1 MKIILAFILGVLP
14 NLLMSQ
20 LHDTIQRRCLM
31 ENGIK
36 KITKTKLSHDADST
50 RQFILAI
57 EEINEKGYMTN
68 IKSFNSKN
76 ELIQTYEYNYANDT
90 LLKESRMTSLNH
102 PNRSVNLTT
111 YTYGDSKY
119 PETCNFY
126 FGQDLKSSL
135 KFEYSKE
142 GLLETINQTWYDS
155 NNHGKKK
162 GHGKTRYTYNSEGK
176 TTNSIVKRRL
186 DGKVKKE
193 FYRYKYDLKNKVIE
207 KYVKYESGQTEMLLE
222 RTELDEN
229 NRIISEETYFFK
241 NATLNTGTT
250 EFKIN
255 KGDSFQKKFIYNNRG
270 LIEQEI
276 NQVNESQVVEILYN
290 YTTDASYR

>member
-1 MKIILAFILGVLP
+1 
-14 NLLMSQ
+14 
-20 LHDTIQRRCLM
+20 
-31 ENGIK
+31 
-36 KITKTKLSHDADST
+36 
-50 RQFILAI
+50 
-57 EEINEKGYMTN
+57 MTN

-76 ELIQTYEYNYANDT
+76 ELIQTYEHNYANDT
-90 LLKESRMTSLNH
+90 LLKESRLVILNR
-102 PNRSVNLTT
+102 PDKIVYLTT
-111 YTYGDSKY
+111 YAYDDSNHPVSY
-119 PETCNFY
+119 NFY
-126 FGQDLKSSL
+126 TDQDLTSAL
-135 KFEYSKE
+135 EFEYSKE
-142 GLLETINQTWYDS
+142 GLLKAMNQTWYDS
-155 NNHGKKK
+155 NNPGKKK
-162 GHGKTRYTYNSEGK
+162 GHGTTRYTYNSEGK
-176 TTNSIVKRRL
+176 ITNSIVKRKI

-255 KGDSFQKKFIYNNRG
+255 KGDSFLKKFIYNDRG

-276 NQVNESQVVEILYN
+276 NSVNESQVVEILYN
-290 YTTDASYR
+290 YET

>member
-1 MKIILAFILGVLP
+1 MKIMLAFILGVLP
-14 NLLMSQ
+14 NLLMAQ

-36 KITKTKLSHDADST
+36 KITKTKLTHDADST

-57 EEINEKGYMTN
+57 EEINEKGYITN
-68 IKSFNSKN
+68 IKSFNREN
-76 ELIQTYEYNYANDT
+76 ELIQTYEHNYVNDT
-90 LLKESRMTSLNH
+90 LLKESRLVILNR
-102 PNRSVNLTT
+102 PDKIVYLTT
-111 YTYGDSKY
+111 YTYDDSNY
-119 PETCNFY
+119 PESYNFY
-126 FGQDLKSSL
+126 TDQDLTSAL

-142 GLLETINQTWYDS
+142 GLLKTINQTWYDS
-155 NNHGKKK
+155 NNYGKKK

-176 TTNSIVKRRL
+176 ITNSIVKRKI

-229 NRIISEETYFFK
+229 NRIISEQTYFFK

-255 KGDSFQKKFIYNNRG
+255 KGDSFLKKFIYNDRG

-276 NQVNESQVVEILYN
+276 NGVNESQVVEILYN
-290 YTTDASYR
+290 YET

>member
-1 MKIILAFILGVLP
+1 MAQF
-14 NLLMSQ
+14 
-20 LHDTIQRRCLM
+20 HDTIQQRCLM

-36 KITKTKLSHDADST
+36 KITKTKLTHNADST
-50 RQFILAI
+50 GKFILAI
-57 EEINEKGYMTN
+57 EEINKKGYITN
-68 IKSFNSKN
+68 IKSFNREN
-76 ELIQTYEYNYANDT
+76 ALIQIYEYNYANDT
-90 LLKESRMTSLNH
+90 LLKETRMTSLNH

-111 YTYGDSKY
+111 YTYSGSKH

-142 GLLETINQTWYDS
+142 GLLKTINQTWYDS
-155 NNHGKKK
+155 KAYGKKK

-176 TTNSIVKRRL
+176 VTNTIVKRKI

-193 FYRYKYDLKNKVIE
+193 FYSYKYDLKNKVIE
-207 KYVKYESGQTEMLLE
+207 KYVKYESGQNKMLLQ
-222 RTELDEN
+222 RTELDGN
-229 NRIISEETYFFK
+229 NRVISEKIYYFK

-255 KGDSFQKKFIYNNRG
+255 KGDSFQKKFIYNDRG
-270 LIEQEI
+270 LIEKEV
-276 NQVNESQVVEILYN
+276 NQVNESQVVEIWYN
-290 YTTDASYR
+290 YTADASHR